1 MNIRPSDID
10 LLSRVFQV
18 FDSAPVAFFENVPPD
33 RIAQLKNAARGLP
46 VKLRFGSGSS
56 TSIETLAFGFACN
69 YALSRKDFSRQE
81 KDTICAY
88 RDALQSELL
97 LNHPDM

>member
-1 MNIRPSDID
+1 MNICPSDFD
-10 LLSRVFQV
+10 LLSRVFRV
-18 FDSAPVAFFENVPPD
+18 FDSAPDSYFENVPSG
-33 RIAQLKNAARGLP
+33 RISQLKNAARGLP
-46 VKLRFGSGSS
+46 VKLRFGATSS

-88 RDALQSELL
+88 RNDLQSELL
-97 LNHPDM
+97 RDHPDM

>member
-10 LLSRVFQV
+10 LLSRVFQA
-18 FDSAPVAFFENVPPD
+18 FDSAPNAFFENVSPD
-33 RIAQLKNAARGLP
+33 RISQLKNAGA
-46 VKLRFGSGSS
+46 S

-69 YALSRKDFSRQE
+69 YALSKKCFSRQE

-88 RDALQSELL
+88 RDALQSALL
-97 LNHPDM
+97 ENHPGM

>member
-10 LLSRVFQV
+10 LLSRVFQA
-18 FDSAPVAFFENVPPD
+18 FDSAPVAFFENVPSD

-46 VKLRFGSGSS
+46 VKFRFGSGSS

-69 YALSRKDFSRQE
+69 YALSRKDSRVRRR
-81 KDTICAY
+81 TRSAHIGTFFNPSCF
-88 RDALQSELL
+88 
-97 LNHPDM
+97 

>member
-18 FDSAPVAFFENVPPD
+18 FDSAPAAFFENVPSD

-46 VKLRFGSGSS
+46 VKLRFGAGSS

-69 YALSRKDFSRQE
+69 YALSIKDFSRQE

-88 RDALQSELL
+88 RNALQSELL
-97 LNHPDM
+97 LRHPDM